1 MQGVNNINELR
12 NLSLRLIDDIIG
24 EKYKLVGEK
33 EELEVE
39 VLKQINNQVINVINI
54 TSLELKYAKGNNGK
68 IKFLEYESK

>member
-39 VLKQINNQVINVINI
+39 VIKQINNQVINVINI
-54 TSLELKYAKGNNGK
+54 TSLELKYAKENNGK

>member
-24 EKYKLVGEK
+24 EKYKLVGESYQK
-33 EELEVE
+33 ETEILN
-39 VLKQINNQVINVINI
+39 QINKQVVNVINI
-54 TSLELKYAKGNNGK
+54 TSLEFKYAKENNGK

>member
-33 EELEVE
+33 EELEVD

-54 TSLELKYAKGNNGK
+54 TSLELKYAKENNGK

>member
-54 TSLELKYAKGNNGK
+54 TSLELKYAKENNGK

>member
-54 TSLELKYAKGNNGK
+54 TSLELKYAKENK
-68 IKFLEYESK
+68 VLD

>member
-54 TSLELKYAKGNNGK
+54 TSLELKYAKKNNGK

>member
-33 EELEVE
+33 DELEVE

-54 TSLELKYAKGNNGK
+54 TSLELKYAKENNGK